1 MTVNRDDLENKLR
14 EVESAVDEVGDRV
27 AGRSKWVLIGLGVAV
42 VAVVGL
48 SLWRRS
54 KQPRITVEVYRQ

>member
-1 MTVNRDDLENKLR
+1 MTVSRDDLETKLR

-27 AGRSKWVLIGLGVAV
+27 AGRSKWVLIGVGVAV
-42 VAVVGL
+42 VAVVGF

-54 KQPRITVEVYRQ
+54 KQPKITIEVHRQ